1 MAALLVQAQDPNFSQ
16 FFASPLT
23 LNPAF
28 TGKIDGTFRVAGNH
42 RNQWPSISNAFITTS
57 ASFDVGILRN
67 KIPENDQFGIG
78 VLAMTDRSGDGILQS
93 NYAALSLAYH
103 KSLDEDGFHQ
113 IGLGFQGAYTT
124 KRLDVSKARFE
135 DMLRANGW
143 TGITTEIFTNQ
154 QLNVNYFDMNVGFLY
169 TGTTN
174 GSNTYYLGASAYHI
188 NRQRESFVGAQ
199 YYLQPRLTLQ
209 GGGMVPVQEYNAIH
223 FSALHSRQANATNTV
238 IGGAYMLNLN
248 QDMQNPSN
256 LYVGTWYRFGD
267 AFIPYIGL
275 EWGNFTLGTT
285 YDVNT
290 SGLKPGSNMRGGI
303 EISLVYIKRPSDPNL
318 RRLNC
323 PRF

>member
-1 MAALLVQAQDPNFSQ
+1 
-16 FFASPLT
+16 
-23 LNPAF
+23 
-28 TGKIDGTFRVAGNH
+28 
-42 RNQWPSISNAFITTS
+42 
-57 ASFDVGILRN
+57 
-67 KIPENDQFGIG
+67 
-78 VLAMTDRSGDGILQS
+78 
-93 NYAALSLAYH
+93 
-103 KSLDEDGFHQ
+103 
-113 IGLGFQGAYTT
+113 
-124 KRLDVSKARFE
+124 
-135 DMLRANGW
+135 
-143 TGITTEIFTNQ
+143 
-154 QLNVNYFDMNVGFLY
+154 
-169 TGTTN
+169 
-174 GSNTYYLGASAYHI
+174 
-188 NRQRESFVGAQ
+188 
-199 YYLQPRLTLQ
+199 
-209 GGGMVPVQEYNAIH
+209 MVPVQEYNAIH